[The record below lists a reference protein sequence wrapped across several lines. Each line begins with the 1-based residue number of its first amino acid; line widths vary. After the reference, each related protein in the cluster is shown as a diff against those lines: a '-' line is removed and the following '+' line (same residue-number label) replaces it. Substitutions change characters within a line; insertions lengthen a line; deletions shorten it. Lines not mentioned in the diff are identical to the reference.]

1 MSLSIFINNHK
12 LICKTQDR
20 TGVAGPDTLDNWLG
34 IEPDYQSRLA
44 SVLTCQPRISLHLY
58 PAASVAS
65 SPGRRRTPR
74 QKIVTKMLPCSLC
87 YHLDAISCCLISIC
101 YTLERFFI
109 AITWYLPQMLFRSSD
124 KGPKLKRWKIIP
136 KWQFWDKN
144 SPKWHFW
151 EDSPEVYFTKTN
163 LASRLLLNSF
173 QET

>member
-20 TGVAGPDTLDNWLG
+20 TAVAGPDILDNWLG

-101 YTLERFFI
+101 YTVERFFMHSNNLI
-109 AITWYLPQMLFRSSD
+109 STSNVVSIIRQRSKAQKVENYSKMAILGQ
-124 KGPKLKRWKIIP
+124 K
-136 KWQFWDKN
+136 
-144 SPKWHFW
+144 
-151 EDSPEVYFTKTN
+151 
-163 LASRLLLNSF
+163 
-173 QET
+173 

>member
-1 MSLSIFINNHK
+1 MLE
-12 LICKTQDR
+12 LAWR
-20 TGVAGPDTLDNWLG
+20 GPDILDNWLG

-124 KGPKLKRWKIIP
+124 KGPKLKSGKLFQNGNFGTKIAQNGTFGKILLKYILP
-136 KWQFWDKN
+136 KLWQ
-144 SPKWHFW
+144 P
-151 EDSPEVYFTKTN
+151 
-163 LASRLLLNSF
+163 
-173 QET
+173 

>member
-1 MSLSIFINNHK
+1 MFGFYCIYYKINNFINYYKNNYK
-12 LICKTQDR
+12 LICKTQDG
-20 TGVAGPDTLDNWLG
+20 TGVAGPDILDNWLG

-109 AITWYLPQMLFRSSD
+109 AITWYLPQISNVVSVIRQRSKAQKVENYS
-124 KGPKLKRWKIIP
+124 KMAILGQK
-136 KWQFWDKN
+136 
-144 SPKWHFW
+144 
-151 EDSPEVYFTKTN
+151 
-163 LASRLLLNSF
+163 
-173 QET
+173 

>member
-12 LICKTQDR
+12 LICKTHDR
-20 TGVAGPDTLDNWLG
+20 TGVAGPDILDNWLG

-101 YTLERFFI
+101 YTVERFFL
-109 AITWYLPQMLFRSSD
+109 AIYVVLVIQAPENYTIIMMTFM
-124 KGPKLKRWKIIP
+124 KI
-136 KWQFWDKN
+136 KKCSHEHELTVDC
-144 SPKWHFW
+144 
-151 EDSPEVYFTKTN
+151 
-163 LASRLLLNSF
+163 
-173 QET
+173 